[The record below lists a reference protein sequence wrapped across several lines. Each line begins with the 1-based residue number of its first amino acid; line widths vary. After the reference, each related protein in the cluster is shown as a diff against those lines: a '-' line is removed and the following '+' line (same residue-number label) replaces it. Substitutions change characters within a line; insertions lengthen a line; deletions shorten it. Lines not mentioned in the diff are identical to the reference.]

1 MKFWK
6 DMWCSEEPLKQLFL
20 FLFAFALFEAKE
32 AWVAYLWEQIEGLG
46 V

>member
-20 FLFAFALFEAKE
+20 FLFALFEAKE
-32 AWVAYLWEQIEGLG
+32 AWVAYLWEQIEGVG